1 MLLFVSN
8 LQMQEYVEA
17 AATLCYAKS
26 GQLLTFKEANA
37 QLTGVLDASGQAFQL
52 SISDYLLG
60 VRATTSKSPSPL
72 VNLCHFSS
80 FVCSAS
86 LSWPAPSKVDSGRRQ
101 LERVIV
107 THS

>member
-1 MLLFVSN
+1 MLLSVSN

-37 QLTGVLDASGQAFQL
+37 QLTDVLDASGQAFQL

-60 VRATTSKSPSPL
+60 VRATTSKLPSPL
-72 VNLCHFSS
+72 VKSCHFSS
-80 FVCSAS
+80 FVCQAS
-86 LSWPAPSKVDSGRRQ
+86 LLWPAPSKVDSGRRQ
-101 LERVIV
+101 LASLSV